1 MPVCM
6 NKKYFNDIIGG
17 KLLPAVAVLE
27 GKK

>member
-1 MPVCM
+1 M

>member
-6 NKKYFNDIIGG
+6 NKKYFSDIIGG
-17 KLLPAVAVLE
+17 KCLPTVAVLE